1 MRRFVLLSATL
12 LVACTGAVKAGD
24 LTESETKKAQKL
36 YVAKCA
42 KCHKL
47 YEPGNYTDAEW
58 ESWMAKMI
66 RKARLKP
73 DQAKLLS
80 RFLDETRA
88 VRKADGKGTAPPK
101 ISQAH

>member
-1 MRRFVLLSATL
+1 MTVWFAF
-12 LVACTGAVKAGD
+12 AGAVKAGD
-24 LTESETKKAQKL
+24 LTELETKKAQKL

-58 ESWMAKMI
+58 QSWMAKMT

-73 DQAKLLS
+73 DQAKLLT
-80 RFLDETRA
+80 RFLDETRTG
-88 VRKADGKGTAPPK
+88 GKIK
-101 ISQAH
+101 

>member
-1 MRRFVLLSATL
+1 MRRLVLLLVTL
-12 LVACTGAVKAGD
+12 LFAFTGAVTAGD
-24 LTESETKKAQKL
+24 LTELETKKAQKL

-58 ESWMAKMI
+58 QSWMAKMT

-80 RFLDETRA
+80 RFLDETRS
-88 VRKADGKGTAPPK
+88 RGKTK
-101 ISQAH
+101 

>member
-1 MRRFVLLSATL
+1 MRQLVLMLATL
-12 LVACTGAVKAGD
+12 LFAFTVAVKAGD
-24 LTESETKKAQKL
+24 LTELETRKAQKL

-58 ESWMAKMI
+58 QSWMAKMT

-73 DQAKLLS
+73 DQAKLLT
-80 RFLDETRA
+80 RFLDEMRSG
-88 VRKADGKGTAPPK
+88 RKADGKGTPPPN

>member
-1 MRRFVLLSATL
+1 MRRLVLLSATVL
-12 LVACTGAVKAGD
+12 CAFAGALKAGD
-24 LTESETKKAQKL
+24 LTELETKKAKKL

-58 ESWMAKMI
+58 QSWMAKMI

-73 DQAKLLS
+73 DQVKLLTQY
-80 RFLDETRA
+80 LDEIRA
-88 VRKADGKGTAPPK
+88 GAKTK
-101 ISQAH
+101 

>member
-1 MRRFVLLSATL
+1 MRRVVLLLTTL
-12 LVACTGAVKAGD
+12 LVAFTCAVKAGD
-24 LTESETKKAQKL
+24 LTELEIKKAQKL

-58 ESWMAKMI
+58 QSWMAKMI

-73 DQAKLLS
+73 DQAKLLT

-88 VRKADGKGTAPPK
+88 ETKTK
-101 ISQAH
+101 

>member
-1 MRRFVLLSATL
+1 MTVWFTF
-12 LVACTGAVKAGD
+12 TGAVKAGD
-24 LTESETKKAQKL
+24 LTELEIKKAQKL

-58 ESWMAKMI
+58 QSWMAKMT

-80 RFLDETRA
+80 RFLDENRA
-88 VRKADGKGTAPPK
+88 GGKIK
-101 ISQAH
+101 